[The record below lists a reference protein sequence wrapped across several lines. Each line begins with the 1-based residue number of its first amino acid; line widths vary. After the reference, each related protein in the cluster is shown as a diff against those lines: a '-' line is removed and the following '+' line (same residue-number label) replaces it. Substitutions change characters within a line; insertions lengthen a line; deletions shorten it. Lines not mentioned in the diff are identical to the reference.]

1 MSSAFAPARRSPLLS
16 NYSLWIWLH
25 ATTAFPSVRVR
36 GDSAHV
42 FLAWLLTRGRPNSI
56 HPGRR
61 YVVLLCIPVFGL
73 GAESLPLCRRNVSS
87 TSSLGLIFQPWRN
100 RDVNMTQRGEL

>member
-73 GAESLPLCRRNVSS
+73 GAESLPLPKRFVDLEPGISALEEPRHQYDSEKGN
-87 TSSLGLIFQPWRN
+87 
-100 RDVNMTQRGEL
+100 